1 MIGRAPRRPAL
12 ALGALLWAF
21 ALGAA
26 AAQAPAAWSVQT
38 VAVRDLRLANGIAS
52 DLVRLGFD
60 AYTEFAMS
68 DAGEQWVRVRVG
80 CFYGRAD
87 ADAFARLLRE
97 RYVREAVPVPW
108 SGGASRVP
116 CLQRDVGFV
125 APDGW
130 RQQAPGLPSFEV
142 EVAGVRGLVRYRNGA
157 WQVLQA
163 PATEASLPLESDVGR
178 FEASTDAGVPFVLE
192 RGAAG
197 LRFVCAGE
205 LLAQTEDAAIVEL
218 DGVVSA
224 CRWATEGPP

>member
-1 MIGRAPRRPAL
+1 MTGRARRAGLL
-12 ALGALLWAF
+12 ALLALITGLASGL
-21 ALGAA
+21 AVG
-26 AAQAPAAWSVQT
+26 QAPAAWSVQT
-38 VAVRDLRLANGIAS
+38 VAVRDLRVADGIAA

-80 CFYGRAD
+80 CFLERAD

-108 SGGASRVP
+108 SGGASGVR
-116 CLQRDVGFV
+116 CLEREVGFV

-130 RQQAPGLPSFEV
+130 RQQAPGLASFEV

-163 PATEASLPLESDVGR
+163 PATEVPAAPVPEAGR
-178 FEASTDAGVPFVLE
+178 FEAGSDTDPPFVLE
-192 RGAAG
+192 RSAAG
-197 LRFVCAGE
+197 VRFVCPGA
-205 LLAQTEDAAIVEL
+205 LLAQAEDAAIVEW

-224 CRWATEGPP
+224 CRWTTGGTP